1 MGRQKFRLG
10 SWELSKRK
18 NKKTFRCQDSRE
30 MFVDFLL
37 CIEYFQLGFELTFFA
52 TRTPWGGWGV
62 HDPVAVALQ
71 ATASPQQLQEDA

>member
-1 MGRQKFRLG
+1 
-10 SWELSKRK
+10 
-18 NKKTFRCQDSRE
+18 

-37 CIEYFQLGFELTFFA
+37 CIEYFQLGFELMIFA